1 MNLHIHMVT
10 QYELEV
16 VPSDQKNEP
25 QKCTQ
30 AMFEQFLEIVK
41 HLDKAKPLKYG
52 SILFFASFFLAGWF
66 SGDVKHIPVQLV
78 AHKQAQGYIRVL
90 GSGIQVFWAP
100 KGNRMC

>member
-52 SILFFASFFLAGWF
+52 LIQLIFGHFLRHFFGR
-66 SGDVKHIPVQLV
+66 G
-78 AHKQAQGYIRVL
+78 
-90 GSGIQVFWAP
+90 VF
-100 KGNRMC
+100 RRR